1 MRLAR
6 LAVMAALATSGADGG
21 DHPER
26 CREALSNYNDLVA
39 VIHAAIRDY
48 HRCVKASIGHDQ
60 CGGEFIE
67 LQVTHR
73 DFETVVD
80 ERAVKCR
87 GLK

>member
-6 LAVMAALATSGADGG
+6 LAVSVALAIGAADRG
-21 DHPER
+21 DPER

-39 VIHAAIRDY
+39 AIHAAISDY
-48 HRCVKASIGHDQ
+48 QQCVKASIGRNQ

-73 DFETVVD
+73 DFEAVVD
-80 ERAVKCR
+80 ERAAKCR